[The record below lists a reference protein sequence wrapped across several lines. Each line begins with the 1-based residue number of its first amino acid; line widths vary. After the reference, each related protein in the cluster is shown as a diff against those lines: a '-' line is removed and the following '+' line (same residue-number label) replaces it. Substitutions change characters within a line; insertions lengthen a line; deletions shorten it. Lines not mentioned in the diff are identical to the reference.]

1 VAKQARAVATRR
13 AIVEAAAGVFVDRGY
28 PGASISEIAERS
40 GVTKGAMYFHFKSKE
55 LLAQAV
61 IEQQAEA
68 NAALQERFESSDLSA
83 LAVLVS
89 MVRELGVQM
98 REDVVVR
105 AAMRL
110 AVEIPAS
117 EGEDLGSTYDAWS
130 TPTEAVIGHAIAQG
144 DLRDSIDPVELS
156 RFLVAAFTGI
166 QTVSYAST
174 NLEDLMTRL
183 REMWELL
190 LPGIVAPGREHI
202 IPDMLQRA

>member
-68 NAALQERFESSDLSA
+68 NAALQERFETSDLSA
-83 LAVLVS
+83 LAVPVS

-110 AVEIPAS
+110 AVEVPAS
-117 EGEDLGSTYDAWS
+117 EGEDLGGTYDAWS
-130 TPTEAVIGHAIAQG
+130 TPTEVVIGHAIAQG
-144 DLRDSIDPVELS
+144 GLRDTIDPVELS

-183 REMWELL
+183 REMWVLL